1 MSLKELINVL
11 ARSYK
16 EPETAPPC
24 SLSRVDIV
32 RLSTLIQAV
41 ETLRESQRVYMENR
55 GNQELGMKVG
65 QAAMEVDKILA
76 IISDPQL

>member
-11 ARSYK
+11 ARSCK
-16 EPETAPPC
+16 EPETAPSC
-24 SLSRVDIV
+24 RLSSVDIV